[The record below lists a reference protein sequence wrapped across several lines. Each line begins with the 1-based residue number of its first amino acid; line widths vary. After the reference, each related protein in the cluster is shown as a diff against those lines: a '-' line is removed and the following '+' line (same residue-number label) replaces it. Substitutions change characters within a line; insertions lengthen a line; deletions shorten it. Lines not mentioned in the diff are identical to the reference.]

1 MNARI
6 FLCVALLGLAA
17 GPVAAQTRGQIKL
30 PEFPALADKASES
43 VVVTFDQKLL
53 GFAASW
59 LNDKDPEEAQAKKLV
74 ASLTGI
80 YVRSYTFDKD
90 YVYPKAEIDAVR
102 QQLNA
107 PGWSRIVEA
116 RSKREQSDVNVFMF
130 VDGDKAHGLAIIAS
144 EPREFTIVNIVGS
157 IKLEDLHNLE
167 GNFGVPKLDIET
179 GKEDDAV
186 KKEPP
191 RTEAPKKETSKKP

>member
-17 GPVAAQTRGQIKL
+17 GPVAAQARGQLKL

-43 VVVTFDQKLL
+43 VVVTLDQKLL
-53 GFAASW
+53 GMAARW
-59 LNDKDPEEAQAKKLV
+59 LSEDDPDEAKVKKMV

-80 YVRSYTFDKD
+80 YVRNYSFDKD
-90 YVYPKAEIDAVR
+90 YVYPKADIDAVR
-102 QQLNA
+102 RQLNA
-107 PGWSRIVEA
+107 PGWSQIVGA

-130 VDGDKAHGLAIIAS
+130 VDGDKARGLAIIAS

-157 IKLEDLHNLE
+157 IDLEELHDLE
-167 GNFGVPKLDIET
+167 GHLGVPDLEIES
-179 GKEDDAV
+179 GKEV
-186 KKEPP
+186 PRKEPP
-191 RTEAPKKETSKKP
+191 KKP